1 MTRLKERIQKL
12 LGFFLSEPII
22 LPNKSIGFSLVKSQR
37 YQCQISIKTKI
48 FAPYYLL
55 KVKIS
60 DYSYIAR
67 NSNVSN
73 AEIGKFC
80 SIGPNFKAGL
90 GRHPT
95 NGISTSPMFYST
107 ARQNGFS
114 LVKEDIFEESKS
126 ITIGNDVFIGANVT
140 VLDGVK
146 IADGAIIGAGAVVTK
161 DIPPYAIAV
170 GIPAKVIKYRFDKD
184 IIEGLL
190 KKKWWN
196 LSSDKLNLVEK
207 HFFDLSGFLNKI

>member
-1 MTRLKERIQKL
+1 
-12 LGFFLSEPII
+12 
-22 LPNKSIGFSLVKSQR
+22 
-37 YQCQISIKTKI
+37 
-48 FAPYYLL
+48 
-55 KVKIS
+55 
-60 DYSYIAR
+60 
-67 NSNVSN
+67 
-73 AEIGKFC
+73 
-80 SIGPNFKAGL
+80 
-90 GRHPT
+90 
-95 NGISTSPMFYST
+95 
-107 ARQNGFS
+107 
-114 LVKEDIFEESKS
+114 
-126 ITIGNDVFIGANVT
+126 VFIGANVT